1 MARTRIAKFDAGARF
16 TRGEYWDW
24 LSIGI
29 LLAMLAFAPA
39 AFGAVEAWSE
49 LIVIVLAAALS
60 ILIALRTAVDREFA
74 PPRTWLYMPLA
85 LFILLIAGQMLRL
98 PAALVGILSP
108 AAIATKSEMLGEST
122 SYADAATLSIYPRA
136 TAQQLRLVLV
146 GTAVFVAVAS
156 VIRTSRHLQM
166 LLLALFTIGCA
177 EALLAVCQ
185 IATATGDFYWQIPS
199 GRSLVTSGTFVNYSH
214 FSQFVNLSIG
224 AGLGLL
230 LIQFRE
236 HGRHEAS
243 STTWRYS
250 VSQFGWEK
258 YGWLFCG
265 VVLCAIAILAS
276 MSRNGAI
283 SMFVAAAVV
292 GAALYRRG
300 AVNWKGWLL
309 GAVPLAVV
317 TILLIVGFDLVY
329 ERLAT
334 LQEATALDFRWEM
347 TAATLRAWSHFPLWG
362 TGLGT
367 HQYVFPLYDRSVT
380 RAMAAHADNDYAQ
393 LLEETGIVGT
403 ALVALFLG
411 GIASLIIWLAR
422 RKRSKLAVAAFGLAY
437 GLIAVAIHSAS
448 DFGQHVPA
456 NLCLSA
462 TICGLLVALAT
473 YVRRE
478 RTGRHHDPSRPPPHG
493 GNRRRGLAWVGLAAV
508 VAVWGWAV
516 YGAYW
521 TFLGEQWWAA
531 ALEFESRIRQSPQLA
546 TDDDY
551 AGLLTAAAGAV
562 ESDPGNVE
570 YGYWLNEYRWESLG
584 RAVDQETGEVL
595 LHPDVLP
602 HVARIAD
609 ELAAVRSLCAT
620 YGPPYALEGQLRLFV
635 LGDQRGAEL
644 IRKGVRLAAYDPP
657 TCLVAGELAAREGQL
672 DEAAALLTRAVELQP
687 EYFAEVVDIYLRDA
701 KRPDLARQLAGDDH
715 ARLDQLARALAASP
729 EYKEL
734 AEETRT
740 ASVASLRHRASTAAA
755 TAAELATLARIE
767 VADKKLESAIEF
779 YRRAVALDYGQVE
792 LHLELARALLASE
805 QFVEAQREVQ
815 ICLVLRPQYAPAMQL
830 RVELVEKIEGIEPTT
845 SR

>member
-1 MARTRIAKFDAGARF
+1 MARSRIAKLDPGSRF
-16 TRGEYWDW
+16 TQGERWDW
-24 LSIGI
+24 LSLCI
-29 LLAMLAFAPA
+29 LIAMLAFSPA

-49 LIVIVLAAALS
+49 LIVIVLAASLS
-60 ILIALRTAVDREFA
+60 VVIALRTAIDREFA
-74 PPRTWLYMPLA
+74 PPRTWLYIPLA
-85 LFILLIAGQMLRL
+85 LFILLVAWQMLRMPPSL
-98 PAALVGILSP
+98 AGILSP
-108 AAIATKSEMLGEST
+108 ATIATKVEMLGSGAG
-122 SYADAATLSIYPRA
+122 YMDAATLSVYPRA

-146 GTAVFVAVAS
+146 GIAVFVAVAS
-156 VIRTSRHLQM
+156 VIRTSLQFQV
-166 LLLALFTIGCA
+166 LLLALFAIGCA

-224 AGLGLL
+224 AGVALL

-317 TILLIVGFDLVY
+317 TVLLIVGFDFVY

-334 LQEATALDFRWEM
+334 LQEAEAFDFRWEM

-367 HQYVFPLYDRSVT
+367 HQYVFPLFDRSVT
-380 RAMAAHADNDYAQ
+380 QAMAAHADNDYAQ
-393 LLEETGIVGT
+393 LLEETGIAGS
-403 ALVALFLG
+403 ALVAVFLG
-411 GIASLIIWLAR
+411 GIASLIIWLAQ

-462 TICGLLVALAT
+462 TVCGLLVALAT

-478 RTGRHHDPSRPPPHG
+478 RAGTHDEASRPMPQPG
-493 GNRRRGLAWVGLAAV
+493 TYRRGLAWAGLAAV
-508 VAVWGWAV
+508 AAVWSWAV

-521 TFLGEQWWAA
+521 TYLGEQWWAA
-531 ALEFESRIRQSPQLA
+531 ALEFESRIRQSPELA
-546 TDDDY
+546 TDEDY
-551 AGLLTAAAGAV
+551 TELLTAAAGAV
-562 ESDPGNVE
+562 KCDPGNVE

-584 RAVDQETGEVL
+584 RTVDKETREVI

-609 ELAAVRSLCAT
+609 ELAAVRRICAT

-635 LGDQRGAEL
+635 LGDQRGADL
-644 IRKGVRLAAYDPP
+644 IRKGVRLAGYDPP
-657 TCLVAGELAAREGQL
+657 TCLVAGELAAREGKL
-672 DEAAALLTRAVELQP
+672 DEATPLLTRAVELQP
-687 EYFAEVVDIYLRDA
+687 GYFAEVVDVFLHDA
-701 KRPDLARQLAGDDH
+701 KRPDLARQLAGGDYS
-715 ARLDQLARALAASP
+715 RLNQLAQSLAASQDFQQ
-729 EYKEL
+729 L
-734 AEETRT
+734 AEETR
-740 ASVASLRHRASTAAA
+740 AEAVASLRQRVAAPDA
-755 TAAELATLARIE
+755 TSAELTALARIE
-767 VADKKLESAIEF
+767 VADKKLESAIELF
-779 YRRAVALDYGQVE
+779 RRATALDYGHVD
-792 LHLELARALLASE
+792 LHLELARALNASE
-805 QFVEAQREVQ
+805 QYVEAQREVQ

-830 RVELVEKIEGIEPTT
+830 REELVEKIEGIEPTT
-845 SR
+845 IR